1 MKKVTVYTD
10 GACHGNPGPGGWGA
24 ILIYGKTRRE
34 IAGSCLATTNNR
46 MELTAA
52 IEALRALKE
61 PCEVNLH
68 TDSMY
73 LRQGMTEW
81 LPNWRARGW
90 RRSGKARK
98 LVKNVDLWKAL
109 DGETSR
115 HTTHWHWVKGHD
127 FHPENERCDHLA
139 GQAIE
144 TLRGKHDDGTLS
156 QALSTFQAEQEQS
169 GNSARCAIFGCAH
182 QPPFGTVTKG

>member
-1 MKKVTVYTD
+1 MKEVTIYTD
-10 GACHGNPGPGGWGA
+10 GGCHGNPGPGGWA
-24 ILIYGKTRRE
+24 AVLIYGKTRRE
-34 IAGSCLATTNNR
+34 IVGSCLATTNNR

-61 PCEVNLH
+61 PCEVELD

-81 LPNWRARGW
+81 LPNWKARGW
-90 RRSGKARK
+90 RLSGKAK
-98 LVKNVDLWKAL
+98 KPVKNVDLWKAL
-109 DGETSR
+109 DAETTR

-127 FHPENERCDHLA
+127 LHPENERCDHLA

-144 TLRGKHDDGTLS
+144 TLRGKHDDATLN

-169 GNSARCAIFGCAH
+169 GTPRLPGLA
-182 QPPFGTVTKG
+182 